1 MDFYWDVIGLSFI
14 RTKDCE
20 YPTTLIVSNK
30 FSVSSEKV
38 NGSYMNMLQKMTFL
52 PTKNFNYVKVH
63 HKSSHLCL
71 IDKAQWISSMNEAN
85 VIALGV

>member
-1 MDFYWDVIGLSFI
+1 MDFYWDLIGLSFI
-14 RTKDCE
+14 HTRGCK

-30 FSVSSEKV
+30 FSVSSKKS
-38 NGSYMNMLQKMTFL
+38 NGSYMLQKMTFF